1 MDKNTIIAVVGIFL
15 IVLVFQFFFLR
26 PRLEERSTEVK
37 EEILEEQQEPEE
49 EATEEISG
57 VETEEKPGEPGEIAV
72 VDKTLVESEIV
83 SIETNVYSVKIS
95 NEGAAVISF
104 RLKEY
109 LDQNDAP
116 VELVEYDKDD
126 IRPFE
131 AHFDRLRNSP
141 LGDRTLYRVEKISD
155 TAYSFYRDFQD
166 ENDRPFRFSK
176 TYVFEENEYM
186 FDLKIKLSSLDEED
200 VYLNNDSVAYTMA
213 WGPVLGPISV
223 IKNRYNITTQG
234 YHENGRYRK
243 IMRGAAGCSL
253 RRGESRYMEI
263 SRIIDWVGVTNRY
276 FFIGV
281 LPDMKN
287 YIYSFDQRTEGKYFF
302 GISHPYFKGEEVED
316 IFKIYVGPKQRKL
329 LRQYG
334 NNFEAV
340 MSGRVLKPIVI
351 FLEFMI
357 KAFYSFTKN
366 YGLAIILMTIVIKII
381 LHPLT
386 NKSFQSMRRM
396 SALQPK
402 VTEIRE
408 RYKSNS
414 QQMNKEIQALYRKEK
429 INPMGGCL
437 PMILQLP
444 IFYALYTLLS
454 GMVELRNES
463 FLWIKDLSLP
473 DTVATIKASI
483 PLLGYKLG
491 TQGYTDINVLPFVM
505 TGTTL
510 LQSKLTSG
518 DQSAQQ
524 GKMMTYLFP
533 IVFFFIFWNMPSGL
547 VLYWTIQNVLTIGQQ
562 YYIDYKLKK
571 KKKLN
576 VENAPVK
583 KRSKKRR

>member
-1 MDKNTIIAVVGIFL
+1 MDKNTIIAVVVIFL
-15 IVLVFQFFFLR
+15 IVLAFQFFFLR
-26 PRLEERSTEVK
+26 PRLEEKGAEVQ
-37 EEILEEQQEPEE
+37 EQITEEQKELEE
-49 EATEEISG
+49 EAV
-57 VETEEKPGEPGEIAV
+57 VEDTGAEAEEKPGEREEIAAF
-72 VDKTLVESEIV
+72 DETIVESEIV
-83 SIETNVYSVKIS
+83 SIETNVYSVEIS
-95 NEGAAVISF
+95 NEGASIISF

-109 LDQNDAP
+109 LDSNDEP
-116 VELVEYDKDD
+116 VELVEYNDGDV
-126 IRPFE
+126 RPFE
-131 AHFDRLRNSP
+131 VHFDRLRDISQ
-141 LGDRTLYRVEKISD
+141 GDRTPFQVEKISD
-155 TAYSFYRDFQD
+155 TVYSFHRDFQD
-166 ENDRPFRFSK
+166 ENGRPFRFSK
-176 TYVFEENEYM
+176 TYVFEQDEYM
-186 FDLKIKLSSLDEED
+186 FDLKLKLSALEEDD
-200 VYLNNDSVAYTMA
+200 VYLNNDSVAYSMA

-243 IMRGAAGCSL
+243 VMRGAVGCSL
-253 RRGESRYMEI
+253 RRSESRYIEV
-263 SRIIDWVGVTNRY
+263 SRIIDWIGVSNRY

-302 GISHPYFKGEEVED
+302 GISHPYFRGEEFED
-316 IFKIYVGPKQRKL
+316 NFKIYAGPKQRKL

-334 NNFEAV
+334 NNFESV

-386 NKSFQSMRRM
+386 HKSFQSMRRM

-408 RYKSNS
+408 KYKSNQ
-414 QQMNKEIQALYRKEK
+414 QQMNREIQAMYKREK
-429 INPMGGCL
+429 VNPMGGCL

-473 DTVATIKASI
+473 DTVATIKASV

-491 TQGYTDINVLPFVM
+491 NQGYTDINVLPFIM

-518 DQSAQQ
+518 GQSAQQ

-533 IVFFFIFWNMPSGL
+533 LVFFFIFWNMPSGL

-571 KKKLN
+571 KKRLSAEN
-576 VENAPVK
+576 VPVK

>member
-57 VETEEKPGEPGEIAV
+57 VETEEKPGEPGEIVV